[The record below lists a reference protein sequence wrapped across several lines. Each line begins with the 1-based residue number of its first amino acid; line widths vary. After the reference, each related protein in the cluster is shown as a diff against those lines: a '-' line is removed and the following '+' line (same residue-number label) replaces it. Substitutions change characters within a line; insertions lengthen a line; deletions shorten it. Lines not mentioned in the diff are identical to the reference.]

1 MVEDNIKKIQEFLQL
16 KRYNCSRIEED
27 EQIKEI
33 CVAKLCEILGIE
45 CEYNYQNQMFQ
56 IFSSILAQAICEK
69 LKIKKTIASDSVRLF
84 KYNGINFVEK
94 AKMFLNS
101 EDVDEAVLDIFNY
114 VDEHKNAIIEN

>member
-114 VDEHKNAIIEN
+114 VDEHKNVIIEN

>member
-45 CEYNYQNQMFQ
+45 CEYNYKNQMFQ

-69 LKIKKTIASDSVRLF
+69 LKIKKNIASDSIRLF
-84 KYNGINFVEK
+84 KYNGINFIEK

-114 VDEHKNAIIEN
+114 VDEHKNLIIEN

>member
-69 LKIKKTIASDSVRLF
+69 LKIKKNIASDSIRLF
-84 KYNGINFVEK
+84 KYNGINFIEK

-114 VDEHKNAIIEN
+114 VDEHKNLIIEN